1 MSCIWNEI
9 DIAWNEAFFVWNAEI
24 CVIVGEEG
32 GRNADQW
39 LNPDLRKKEPK
50 ELDEEEFIK
59 VFLTVHNKFLTPQ
72 QKKFLK
78 IAQAYPT
85 YEEQKQIKRNVKVA
99 LESVKLIQPELV
111 NEIKVNI
118 ENVKIGLKKI
128 TEYVKNNTKK

>member
-9 DIAWNEAFFVWNAEI
+9 CFTWDEAFFIWNAEI
-24 CVIVGEEG
+24 CTIVGWREDT
-32 GRNADQW
+32 DQW
-39 LNPDLRKKEPK
+39 LDPKRREKEPK

-72 QKKFLK
+72 QKNFLK

-85 YEEQKQIKRNVKVA
+85 YEEQKQIKKNVKVA
-99 LESVKLIQPELV
+99 LESIKLVQPELV

>member
-1 MSCIWNEI
+1 MSCVWNEI

-24 CVIVGEEG
+24 CTIVGWREDT
-32 GRNADQW
+32 DQW
-39 LNPDLRKKEPK
+39 LDPKRREKEPK

-72 QKKFLK
+72 QKNFLK

-85 YEEQKQIKRNVKVA
+85 YEEQKQIKKNVKVA
-99 LESVKLIQPELV
+99 LESIKLVQPELV